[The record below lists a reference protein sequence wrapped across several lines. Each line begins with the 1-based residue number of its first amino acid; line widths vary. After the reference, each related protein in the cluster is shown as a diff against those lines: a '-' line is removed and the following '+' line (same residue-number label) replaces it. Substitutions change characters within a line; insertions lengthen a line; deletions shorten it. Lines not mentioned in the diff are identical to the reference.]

1 MKIIG
6 LFFLIFLNIFANEN
20 QIFLSE
26 KEKNFIKENPLIT
39 LGVDSTWE
47 PYVITKNGEVVGG
60 YEYDLIQEINKLANI
75 NLKLIPGVW
84 NNVVEKAK
92 SADIYGLAVSIASK
106 ERAKYFEFSNSNMI
120 VRNNY
125 LVREGNPKNIHSL
138 KDLKNKTIAI
148 QKNNGFQVKRATKIE
163 DAKIV
168 QFDDYKNFN
177 EFIEKNHVDAI
188 PMSDASL
195 YTLNALDTP
204 FKDVVYL
211 EDSSQTKI
219 VFSIN
224 KKYPELT
231 TIINKALAYIPLDEI
246 NKLREKWLFS
256 PIVYSDKKLQPID
269 LNEKEKYFLKKKPR
283 ITIGIDQKLS
293 VKEEKIIKITED
305 MVNNIY
311 KLSGL
316 IIDFKIAS
324 TNQLFNDFKTRK
336 IDGLITKEKIC
347 KNNKNYS
354 CIDLYSFDNVF
365 NYNLAIQKNYRELV
379 SIINKSLKSIDKNII
394 YNIDFL
400 NKKEKEYLLKNKNI
414 RYCIDPNYP
423 PFEELLGG
431 KYVGVGADMV
441 NIISSSLHTSF
452 ELVLT
457 NSWKESLE
465 FIKENKCNVLPMIN
479 KSYNDVAFLNFSD
492 PIFQYD
498 LAVVTRNN
506 VSYINKIEKLKNKK
520 IGISK
525 DLTLFYLLKKKY
537 PYLNIIFVESIEE
550 GLQKVSDHK
559 LFAVVET
566 IPSIGNLIQ
575 KRYIGKLKISG
586 TIEEKLLFSIGV
598 EKEKEILLRILN
610 KTIAEI
616 STKTKQDIMNK
627 WNSYIYE
634 DNLEYIKIL
643 KIVLIVGGIIF
654 VLFMYRQ
661 YLLKKNNQKLEIA
674 VKEERKKN
682 ALQASKMIEQS
693 KLAQIGELTNII
705 AHQWRQ
711 PLSAISATSNNLAF
725 KLTLEE
731 EINKEE
737 IINEVELIGK
747 YSQHLSKTI
756 TEFRS
761 FFQKDKKL
769 TCVKIEEL
777 IEKVIQIIKPEFH
790 ENNIRLETMYN
801 ENIELYTYK
810 NELQQALL
818 SIVQNAKDAIS
829 ENNISN
835 GKISIITK
843 KIDNY
848 MLIEITDNGG
858 GIPEEIIEN
867 IFDSY
872 ITTKHKSGGTGIGL
886 YISKVIVESHCKGK
900 LIAQNKLDGAMFR
913 VSLPIV

>member
-1 MKIIG
+1 
-6 LFFLIFLNIFANEN
+6 
-20 QIFLSE
+20 
-26 KEKNFIKENPLIT
+26 
-39 LGVDSTWE
+39 
-47 PYVITKNGEVVGG
+47 
-60 YEYDLIQEINKLANI
+60 
-75 NLKLIPGVW
+75 
-84 NNVVEKAK
+84 
-92 SADIYGLAVSIASK
+92 
-106 ERAKYFEFSNSNMI
+106 
-120 VRNNY
+120 
-125 LVREGNPKNIHSL
+125 
-138 KDLKNKTIAI
+138 
-148 QKNNGFQVKRATKIE
+148 
-163 DAKIV
+163 
-168 QFDDYKNFN
+168 
-177 EFIEKNHVDAI
+177 
-188 PMSDASL
+188 
-195 YTLNALDTP
+195 
-204 FKDVVYL
+204 
-211 EDSSQTKI
+211 
-219 VFSIN
+219 
-224 KKYPELT
+224 
-231 TIINKALAYIPLDEI
+231 
-246 NKLREKWLFS
+246 
-256 PIVYSDKKLQPID
+256 
-269 LNEKEKYFLKKKPR
+269 
-283 ITIGIDQKLS
+283 
-293 VKEEKIIKITED
+293 
-305 MVNNIY
+305 
-311 KLSGL
+311 
-316 IIDFKIAS
+316 
-324 TNQLFNDFKTRK
+324 
-336 IDGLITKEKIC
+336 
-347 KNNKNYS
+347 
-354 CIDLYSFDNVF
+354 
-365 NYNLAIQKNYRELV
+365 
-379 SIINKSLKSIDKNII
+379 
-394 YNIDFL
+394 
-400 NKKEKEYLLKNKNI
+400 
-414 RYCIDPNYP
+414 
-423 PFEELLGG
+423 
-431 KYVGVGADMV
+431 
-441 NIISSSLHTSF
+441 
-452 ELVLT
+452 
-457 NSWKESLE
+457 
-465 FIKENKCNVLPMIN
+465 
-479 KSYNDVAFLNFSD
+479 
-492 PIFQYD
+492 
-498 LAVVTRNN
+498 
-506 VSYINKIEKLKNKK
+506 
-520 IGISK
+520 
-525 DLTLFYLLKKKY
+525 
-537 PYLNIIFVESIEE
+537 
-550 GLQKVSDHK
+550 
-559 LFAVVET
+559 
-566 IPSIGNLIQ
+566 
-575 KRYIGKLKISG
+575 
-586 TIEEKLLFSIGV
+586 
-598 EKEKEILLRILN
+598 
-610 KTIAEI
+610 
-616 STKTKQDIMNK
+616 MNK

-731 EINKEE
+731 EINKKE